1 MEKTENIKQMSRA
14 ELEQKYMEMSTKVEQ
29 LSQENAWYQEQ
40 IKLQQKKLFGK
51 SSEKV
56 NSDQLSLFD
65 EAEVESTPINNEIN
79 LTELKAH
86 TGKRKTKRLNPDE
99 LKNTTIDYVLSDEEM
114 SCPKCGHNLH
124 EMSTHIRRELIFI
137 PAKVEVINHVEHI
150 YSCRYCENNDIEATI
165 VKADGPAPLI
175 NGSIASASLV
185 ANIINDKYEKALPL
199 YRQEVTFM
207 RMGININRQNMSN
220 WIIKVANSYFK
231 AMVKYMT
238 RQLLMMEYISAD
250 ETPVQV
256 LHEPGKAASTKSYMW
271 VYMSGRSESKQ
282 MVIYNYEQSRAHKH
296 AVDYLKE
303 YSGIL
308 LSDGYQAYD
317 KIDNIVQAG
326 CWVHVRRKFNDAL
339 ELIPKNTDKKETQT
353 YKCMQLI
360 KKLFKI
366 ESANKDKKYDGL
378 TIIRQRES
386 LPVVDEF
393 FQLLQELKGAVL
405 PKSHLGVAVTYAL
418 NQEEKLRTYL
428 NDGRI
433 EISNNVTERAI
444 RPFTIGRNNWLFM
457 NTVKGADSSSY
468 IYSLVESAKLNN
480 LKPYD
485 YFNYILSILPGK
497 DMNDEKLLESVMPW
511 AKLPKELYNTKK
523 S

>member
-207 RMGININRQNMSN
+207 RMGD
-220 WIIKVANSYFK
+220 
-231 AMVKYMT
+231 KYKPS
-238 RQLLMMEYISAD
+238 EYV
-250 ETPVQV
+250 E
-256 LHEPGKAASTKSYMW
+256 L
-271 VYMSGRSESKQ
+271 
-282 MVIYNYEQSRAHKH
+282 
-296 AVDYLKE
+296 
-303 YSGIL
+303 
-308 LSDGYQAYD
+308 
-317 KIDNIVQAG
+317 DN
-326 CWVHVRRKFNDAL
+326 
-339 ELIPKNTDKKETQT
+339 
-353 YKCMQLI
+353 
-360 KKLFKI
+360 
-366 ESANKDKKYDGL
+366 
-378 TIIRQRES
+378 
-386 LPVVDEF
+386 
-393 FQLLQELKGAVL
+393 
-405 PKSHLGVAVTYAL
+405 
-418 NQEEKLRTYL
+418 
-428 NDGRI
+428 
-433 EISNNVTERAI
+433 
-444 RPFTIGRNNWLFM
+444 
-457 NTVKGADSSSY
+457 
-468 IYSLVESAKLNN
+468 
-480 LKPYD
+480 
-485 YFNYILSILPGK
+485 
-497 DMNDEKLLESVMPW
+497 
-511 AKLPKELYNTKK
+511 
-523 S
+523 